1 MKVFRTVIRIFL
13 SLAAF
18 SAAQVQAEMSI
29 ELQERRDG
37 ALRLFNVPEVD
48 QSVLSSI
55 TAFQDNDGAAFLDWS
70 DDGQMLIARRAA
82 QVVQLFVI
90 DAPGET
96 ARQISFSKQAVG
108 RGLFAKLNG
117 TKGAIFSSDQN
128 GDESYQYYF
137 QAFEGG
143 EPITLTPQA
152 GRNSNAVLSNSG
164 RTIAYTRAQDQNG
177 GIWGVIDSPLKRKTS
192 ANLVFQDPGAWA
204 VLDWS
209 PDDKKLLM
217 LNFNS
222 IHDSTLFIAD
232 VESGIK
238 TPFDVSAIPKGYSG
252 AKFSRDG
259 KGVYFLSSVSD
270 GLHRLTY
277 LSFGGERHD
286 FNLGL
291 KWSITDFATSATRN
305 ILALVVNEGGVF
317 KLQLRD
323 LKTGALRAEL
333 ALPKGQ
339 ITNLKFSKNAHQLGF
354 TLDAAAHGRGA
365 YSLGMDGLELTRWDQ
380 DAFNTQLSEPELF
393 SYPTFDKENGVQ
405 RQIPALIYKP
415 KEPGPH
421 PVIIRFHG
429 GPEGQWVTSY
439 SSTTQYWVNK
449 LGLAVI
455 MPNVRGSIGYGRDFA
470 ALDNEFKRED
480 SLKDVEALLDWIDAQ
495 DDLDSSRIMVQGGSY
510 GGYMTLASLVH
521 FPDRLRGGIDSVG
534 ISNFVTF
541 LESTGDFRR
550 ELRRV
555 EYGDESDP
563 KVREYLNNISP
574 LTHAE
579 RIKQP
584 LLIAQG
590 ANDPRVPESESR
602 QMVNAI
608 AEGGGVVWYVLAED
622 EGHGFER
629 RANRDYFSLITTE
642 FIKRYLLDG
651 SPQSLTPEAE

>member
-1 MKVFRTVIRIFL
+1 MKVFRTVIRIFF
-13 SLAAF
+13 SLTALLAT
-18 SAAQVQAEMSI
+18 QVQAEMSL

-37 ALRLFNVPEVD
+37 ALQLFNVPNINRSD
-48 QSVLSSI
+48 LADI
-55 TAFQDNDGAAFLDWS
+55 IAYQDNEGAVFLDWS
-70 DDGQMLIARRAA
+70 EDGQMLVARRAK
-82 QVVQLFVI
+82 QVPQLFI
-90 DAPGET
+90 IAAPGEP
-96 ARQISFSKQAVG
+96 ARQISFSNQAVG
-108 RGLFAKLNG
+108 RGLFAEMNG
-117 TKGAIFSSDQN
+117 IKGAIFSRDQN
-128 GDESYQYYF
+128 GDESYQFYF
-137 QAFEGG
+137 QSLEGG
-143 EPITLTPQA
+143 DPISLTPQA

-164 RTIAYTRAQDQNG
+164 HAIAYTRAQDQNG
-177 GIWGVIDSPLKRKTS
+177 GIWGVIESPLKEETS

-209 PDDKKLLM
+209 PNDKKLLM

-238 TPFDVSAIPKGYSG
+238 APFDVGPIPKGYSG
-252 AKFSRDG
+252 AKFSSDG
-259 KGVYFLSSVSD
+259 KGVYFLSSAND
-270 GLHRLTY
+270 GFHRPTY
-277 LSFGGERHD
+277 LGFDGARQD

-291 KWSITDFATSATRN
+291 EWSITDFALSSTKN
-305 ILALVVNEGGVF
+305 ILAVVVNEGGVF

-323 LKTGALRAEL
+323 LTTGALRAEP

-339 ITNLKFSKNAHQLGF
+339 ITNLKFIKDGSRLGF

-365 YSLGMDGLELTRWDQ
+365 YSLNIDGLELTRWDRGGL
-380 DAFNTQLSEPELF
+380 ARQLREPELF
-393 SYPTFDKENGVQ
+393 SYPTFDREDGTP

-415 KEPGPH
+415 EGPGPH
-421 PVIIRFHG
+421 PIIIRFHG
-429 GPEGQWVTSY
+429 GPEGQWVAGY
-439 SSTTQYWVNK
+439 SATTQYWVNG

-455 MPNVRGSIGYGRDFA
+455 MPNVRGSTGYGRDFA
-470 ALDNEFKRED
+470 ALDNEFNRENA
-480 SLKDVEALLDWIDAQ
+480 LKDVEALLNWIETQ
-495 DDLDSSRIMVQGGSY
+495 DDLDSRRVMVQGGSY

-521 FPDRLRGGIDSVG
+521 FSDRLKGGIDSVG

-563 KVREYLNNISP
+563 AVRDYLNRISP
-574 LTHAE
+574 LTHADK
-579 RIKQP
+579 IKQP

-629 RANRDYFSLITTE
+629 RANRDYFSLVTTE
-642 FIKRYLLDG
+642 FIKRYLLNG
-651 SPQSLTPEAE
+651 STQSLTPEAE